1 MMLGKIARMKKRV
14 RKTSN
19 PYRWLDVTPRLN
31 TIRTKWSQERMAHP
45 QSWVQVRE
53 ATARVHYMVSVSLLL

>member
-1 MMLGKIARMKKRV
+1 MMLGKIARMIKRA

-19 PYRWLDVTPRLN
+19 PYHWLDVTPRLN
-31 TIRTKWSQERMAHP
+31 TIQTKWSQGRMAHP

-53 ATARVHYMVSVSLLL
+53 ATARAHYMVSVSYLL